1 MESSTLFTSISNFSF
16 AFARF
21 LICKIYNIDV
31 NSLKEI
37 IEKKNYSETEKNLLQ
52 NFDIIQGKLM
62 ESQEIIEN
70 TLKEVSE
77 QKKIFEKMSSDAEIC
92 KNILEINEEHLESVR
107 LLFERPIR
115 SEGKKA
121 TINSIVIGAIFCIL
135 GVGLGYLLAQM

>member
-1 MESSTLFTSISNFSF
+1 MY
-16 AFARF
+16 
-21 LICKIYNIDV
+21 KIFNIDV
-31 NSLKEI
+31 NSLREI

-77 QKKIFEKMSSDAEIC
+77 QRKIFEKMSSDAEIC
-92 KNILEINEEHLESVR
+92 KNILEINEEQLDSVR

-121 TINSIVIGAIFCIL
+121 TINTIVFGAIFCIL
-135 GVGLGYLLAQM
+135 GVLLGYLLAQI

>member
-1 MESSTLFTSISNFSF
+1 LFTSISNFSF